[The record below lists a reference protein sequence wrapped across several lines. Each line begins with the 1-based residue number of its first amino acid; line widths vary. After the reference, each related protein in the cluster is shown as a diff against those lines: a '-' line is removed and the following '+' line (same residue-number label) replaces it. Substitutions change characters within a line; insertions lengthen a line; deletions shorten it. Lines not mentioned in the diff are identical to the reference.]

1 MEKHIKKV
9 RTDKDTLKARIA
21 EQAKHAFVAHGIK
34 AVRMDDIAS
43 AEGISKRTLYELFAD
58 KESLL
63 LEVMKDFHQD
73 DCLKMKEIAQQ
84 SHNVMEIILQNYH
97 HAIQHLQDVNRLFVE
112 ELKFYP
118 KVQEYLSELRKD
130 ELVAIKRFYQR
141 GVDEGLFH
149 ADLNYDIVCVM
160 FREQISTLL
169 NSEACRSFT
178 MAEIYRTVA
187 LTHIR
192 GIATQK
198 GLSMIHEQ
206 SPDFE
211 L

>member
-1 MEKHIKKV
+1 
-9 RTDKDTLKARIA
+9 
-21 EQAKHAFVAHGIK
+21 
-34 AVRMDDIAS
+34 
-43 AEGISKRTLYELFAD
+43 
-58 KESLL
+58 
-63 LEVMKDFHQD
+63 
-73 DCLKMKEIAQQ
+73 MKEIAQQ

>member
-1 MEKHIKKV
+1 
-9 RTDKDTLKARIA
+9 
-21 EQAKHAFVAHGIK
+21 
-34 AVRMDDIAS
+34 
-43 AEGISKRTLYELFAD
+43 
-58 KESLL
+58 
-63 LEVMKDFHQD
+63 
-73 DCLKMKEIAQQ
+73 
-84 SHNVMEIILQNYH
+84 
-97 HAIQHLQDVNRLFVE
+97 VE
-112 ELKFYP
+112 DLKFYP